1 MSVQMGTVDRSYL
14 LQEQLGEGAM
24 GTVYRATQL
33 VNGQA
38 VALKLVPR
46 QLASGDALSEDLEVQ
61 YRLAL
66 AREFQTLASL
76 HHPNVIRVLNYG
88 FDQTYGPYYIMELL
102 EAPLTP
108 LEASLGQS
116 DEGRIRLIA
125 QLLRALSYIHQRG
138 VIHRDIKPSNV
149 LVVGGELKLLDF
161 GISVDKF
168 EKAEFAGTAEYMAP
182 ELLRGG
188 QPSISSDLYA
198 VGLLLHHMLTG
209 SLPSNTPSMGRVL
222 QSLLDEEAGAPGELG
237 EDAAAASE
245 LDAMNDRLADL
256 LDDDLDGGPEP
267 PPPALEQAPEIPTLL
282 RPILTKLLA
291 PQISDRYANANDV
304 LRDLSAAV
312 TFELP
317 VETVATRESFLR
329 ATMLVGRDAELS
341 ALKLAIENTRHG
353 TGSAFLVGG
362 ESGVGKSRL
371 IAELRTLALV
381 YGAWV
386 AEGQSVSEGGYYYQ
400 EWLPLLRALCF
411 RVDMND
417 DEASVLKGLIPNV
430 GQMLGRDVPDPPA
443 AKPEE
448 VQALIVSSI
457 VGLIKR
463 LTKPLVLVLEDLHW
477 ARSESLSLLKQLV
490 QQVDQLPILIIGTFR
505 SDESRQLP
513 ENLAGMRLI
522 QLSRLD
528 APQIGQLSESIL
540 GTIGRRPELV
550 AYLTRQTEGNAF
562 FLVEIVR
569 ALAEDAGEL
578 TRIGQ
583 GELPEAVLTVGIER
597 IVERRIDHL
606 PRAFHPWIEFAA
618 TLGRRLDPPVLER
631 AFPSLPLRTFLI
643 ECANAAVLESQGS
656 DWRFAHDKLRETILR
671 RLDETKRNQLHKQV
685 AEAIE
690 STYKEGSRESQDAAL
705 AYHFREA
712 GILDKALRYY
722 LQAADTAAR
731 LFLYE
736 EARSH
741 YAGAKETLEKCPD
754 TPELRSLHIDILLK
768 QVHTGLTNEA
778 SQTQLRRLAKART
791 LLEGL
796 ANTSA
801 ATAADRLRMA
811 RVDYYSGRAY
821 YYSGQP
827 KEAIRHYERVIPIA
841 KEFGDQELMV
851 MPAYVIG
858 LALCTQG
865 QFGRASAMLG
875 ETIEPMVQ
883 HVGIALDT
891 IRCALYHAI
900 ALGGA
905 GRCQQARASIERA
918 RKWADQFDQPLYQ
931 IVFATLHA
939 LATLVTADWPSTVTL
954 SERILELSTKA
965 GETVGLYVALDFMA
979 WSESYLGRY
988 EQAAE
993 HRARSTVIRQDIGGG
1008 IMRDW
1013 FEAAEAEILL
1023 NSGRTEEAL
1032 QQAKKVAAS
1041 SRVAELPFSQAVA
1054 ERAWGCALIRLGSS
1068 FEEAEE
1074 HFQTSLDICRGT
1086 EQVTNAAQTELWWG
1100 RMCRERGDES
1110 KAQLHFAEARRLAE
1124 SGGNYFE
1131 LAEVCRIMT
1140 SA

>member
-256 LDDDLDGGPEP
+256 LDDDLAGGPEP
-267 PPPALEQAPEIPTLL
+267 PPPALELAPEIPALL

-411 RVDMND
+411 RVDMTD
-417 DEASVLKGLIPNV
+417 DEASVLKGLLPEI
-430 GQMLGRDVPDPPA
+430 GRLLGRAVPDPPA
-443 AKPEE
+443 ATPEE
-448 VQALIVSSI
+448 VQLRIFTSVSS
-457 VGLIKR
+457 LLQR

-477 ARSESLSLLKQLV
+477 IRSESLALLKRLIQHTAQIPLLV
-490 QQVDQLPILIIGTFR
+490 VGTFR
-505 SDESRQLP
+505 SDENPQLP
-513 ENLAGMRLI
+513 LSLGEMNLI
-522 QLSRLD
+522 QLARLD
-528 APQIGQLSESIL
+528 AAQIAQLSESIL
-540 GTIGRRPELV
+540 GSVGQRPALV
-550 AYLTRQTEGNAF
+550 SFLERQTEGNAF

-569 ALAEDAGEL
+569 ALAENVGEL
-578 TRIGQ
+578 DRIGQ
-583 GELPEAVLTVGIER
+583 GELPETVLTVGIEK

-606 PRAFHPWIEFAA
+606 PAEFQPWLEFAA
-618 TLGRRLDPPVLER
+618 TLGRKLDLPVLEQ
-631 AFPSLPLRTFLI
+631 AFPGMALRSFLI
-643 ECANAAVLESQGS
+643 ECANAAVLESQSS
-656 DWRFAHDKLRETILR
+656 DWRFAHNKLRETILR
-671 RLDETKRNQLHKQV
+671 RLEPARRKHLHQEV
-685 AEAIE
+685 GEAIE
-690 STYKEGSRESQDAAL
+690 FVHRDASRNDLSATL
-705 AYHFREA
+705 AYHFEQ
-712 GILDKALRYY
+712 GGQLDKALRYY
-722 LQAADTAAR
+722 VHAGDSATA
-731 LFLYE
+731 LYLYE
-736 EARSH
+736 EARTYYSS
-741 YAGAKETLEKCPD
+741 AKALLKKLPET
-754 TPELRSLHIDILLK
+754 TELSRLHVDLLLK
-768 QVHTGLTNEA
+768 QVHAGLINDA
-778 SQTQLRRLAKART
+778 SQTQFRRLTEARGI
-791 LLEGL
+791 LDSL
-796 ANTSA
+796 
-801 ATAADRLRMA
+801 TAAGTAVATDRLRMA
-811 RVDYYSGRAY
+811 RVDYYCGRVY
-821 YYSGQP
+821 HYGGQP
-827 KEAIRHYERVIPIA
+827 REALGFYQKVLPVAR
-841 KEFGDQELMV
+841 EFADQDLLV
-851 MPAYVIG
+851 MPSYVIG
-858 LALCTQG
+858 GALVLKG
-865 QFGRASAMLG
+865 YFGRAQEMLKQAIDPMLQHQG
-875 ETIEPMVQ
+875 PSIETLRCRLYYCATLAATGHGRQSLVELSRAQEWADKNEQPSYQANFLLIYATTCLLMGDWPRTLQTAERLLEHGKRTSEVIY
-883 HVGIALDT
+883 VFGALDQM
-891 IRCALYHAI
+891 AWPQSH
-900 ALGGA
+900 LGA
-905 GRCQQARASIERA
+905 HQQALDNRA
-918 RKWADQFDQPLYQ
+918 R
-931 IVFATLHA
+931 
-939 LATLVTADWPSTVTL
+939 
-954 SERILELSTKA
+954 
-965 GETVGLYVALDFMA
+965 
-979 WSESYLGRY
+979 
-988 EQAAE
+988 AAE
-993 HRARSTVIRQDIGGG
+993 MRKSIGGG
-1008 IMRDW
+1008 IIADW

-1023 NSGRTEEAL
+1023 NAGRPEEAL
-1032 QQAKKVAAS
+1032 LQAQKVAAS
-1041 SRVAELPFSQAVA
+1041 SKLADLPYSQAIA
-1054 ERAWGCALIRLGSS
+1054 ERVWGCALSRLGKSA
-1068 FEEAEE
+1068 AEVNA
-1074 HFQTSLDICRGT
+1074 HFLTALEICQRAD
-1086 EQVTNAAQTELWWG
+1086 QVMNAGQTELWWG
-1100 RMCRERGDES
+1100 RIAREQGDP
-1110 KAQLHFAEARRLAE
+1110 AAARLHFENALRVFATGGYDYALA
-1124 SGGNYFE
+1124 NAQQFVKD
-1131 LAEVCRIMT
+1131 L
-1140 SA
+1140 